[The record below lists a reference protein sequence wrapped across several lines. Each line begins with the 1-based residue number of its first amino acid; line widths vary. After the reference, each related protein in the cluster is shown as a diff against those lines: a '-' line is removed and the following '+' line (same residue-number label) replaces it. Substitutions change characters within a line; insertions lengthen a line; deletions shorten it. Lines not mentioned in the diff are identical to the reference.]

1 MFVWFLRNCRNPG
14 EDMDQKEYRQMSM
27 DVDGMKVILEFPAE
41 QPSVQEEER
50 SGIHSGD
57 EEQLRQEIREILTSV
72 LLEKMKF

>member
-1 MFVWFLRNCRNPG
+1 
-14 EDMDQKEYRQMSM
+14 MDQKEYRQMSM

-50 SGIHSGD
+50 SGIQSGD
-57 EEQLRQEIREILTSV
+57 EEQLKQEIREILTSV

>member
-1 MFVWFLRNCRNPG
+1 
-14 EDMDQKEYRQMSM
+14 MDQKEYRQMSM

-41 QPSVQEEER
+41 PPSVQEEER

-57 EEQLRQEIREILTSV
+57 EEPLRQEIREILTSV

>member
-1 MFVWFLRNCRNPG
+1 
-14 EDMDQKEYRQMSM
+14 MDQKEYRQMSM